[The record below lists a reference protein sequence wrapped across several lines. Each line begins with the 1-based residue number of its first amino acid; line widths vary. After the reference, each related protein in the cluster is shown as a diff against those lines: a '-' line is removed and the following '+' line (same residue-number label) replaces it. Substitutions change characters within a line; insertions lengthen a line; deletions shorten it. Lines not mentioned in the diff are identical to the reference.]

1 MAAAASASTT
11 TAAGSFT
18 IPLLNSFCFLGSQN
32 LSLYSQ
38 PFYPLLAAAAL
49 PRVGDWSAEVEEEEE
64 RIQHEQQN
72 RTNRERGIIRL
83 PQPAAESLRYACSC
97 VKRPVCFQDARKWD
111 AGRTGLL

>member
-11 TAAGSFT
+11 TAAGSFP
-18 IPLLNSFCFLGSQN
+18 IPLWNSFSFLGFQN
-32 LSLYSQ
+32 LSLHSQ
-38 PFYPLLAAAAL
+38 PLYPLLAAAAL

-97 VKRPVCFQDARKWD
+97 HMSHV
-111 AGRTGLL
+111 